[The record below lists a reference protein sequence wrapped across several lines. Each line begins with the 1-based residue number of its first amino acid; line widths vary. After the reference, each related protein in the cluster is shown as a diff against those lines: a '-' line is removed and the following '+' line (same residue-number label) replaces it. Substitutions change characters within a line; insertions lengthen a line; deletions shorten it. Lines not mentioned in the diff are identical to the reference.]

1 MAPSLAAI
9 LLLTLTGVKA
19 QQQGG
24 RQKMEAPK
32 WLSDEGKDLF
42 SDIEADDNTHG
53 EQACENREKLL
64 KLMAGKGDP
73 GAAEYRARTLLGLGL
88 CELKK
93 ENFPMA
99 KKRLDSSISEMNLP
113 SEDFMLQNPSLAPI
127 ALTKQ
132 AADFLK
138 KYELTQAGTQL
149 RRCRELLDRNVKKI
163 LKEVVK
169 QMGQGGQAP
178 PLEKFVEEI
187 PGMGKTGQFMPSI
200 IKQVPMLRE
209 SFGFMEVI
217 EKSLDSLDKKMSS
230 ADSSQK
236 DKKLRLD
243 TSKSKGKTGS
253 LLYARAV
260 FTDPVAKADRMSA
273 ATELVEGGATK
284 ELTTSADA
292 IEKGMTLIKRTK
304 QGSGCKD
311 VAELCSK
318 LSKIADIQTN
328 GFGETRIIVAK
339 DKKQALDACTTNV
352 NIGIVVAAKDGAQL
366 MVSGQDAVDLKA
378 GEPVV
383 YDMCLG
389 ADIEA
394 AGKVPVLV
402 AQAWHPEFAA
412 VERTTEIRARSK
424 SFGLSEDDVKSVTK
438 VINDHA
444 KKSWEKNAKKW
455 RAESPGLESIRE
467 SMASADKA
475 AAKASEDA
483 EEAKRKEDEANDDE
497 RKKALEELEKKRAEK
512 KKREMEAEEKRQRR
526 EKMRQEER
534 AKRDPWLNSPI
545 VAEAEKKIE
554 ELKEARRD
562 ANAKLEFDLSTSLTK
577 DIGAAERALKK
588 AIKKAKK
595 EFKKGGGVAPETEGD
610 KKEKK
615 DTAEKKDKKDGKDSS
630 KATSELKAKLEE
642 VRKKKQAASEAEDF
656 KEAKK
661 LKAEEKE
668 LEAKLKKLE
677 L

>member
-1 MAPSLAAI
+1 M
-9 LLLTLTGVKA
+9 
-19 QQQGG
+19 
-24 RQKMEAPK
+24 
-32 WLSDEGKDLF
+32 
-42 SDIEADDNTHG
+42 
-53 EQACENREKLL
+53 
-64 KLMAGKGDP
+64 
-73 GAAEYRARTLLGLGL
+73 
-88 CELKK
+88 
-93 ENFPMA
+93 
-99 KKRLDSSISEMNLP
+99 P
-113 SEDFMLQNPSLAPI
+113 SEDFMLQNPQLAPI

-132 AADFLK
+132 AADFMK

-149 RRCRELLDRNVKKI
+149 RRCREVQERNVKRI

-169 QMGQGGQAP
+169 QMGQQQGGQVP
-178 PLEKFVEEI
+178 PLDKFVEEI
-187 PGMGKTGQFMPSI
+187 PGMGKTGQFLPSI
-200 IKQVPMLRE
+200 MNQVPVLRE
-209 SFGFMEVI
+209 AFAFMGII

-230 ADSSQK
+230 VDSSQK

-243 TSKSKGKTGS
+243 TSKGKGKSGS
-253 LLYARAV
+253 MHYARAV
-260 FTDPVAKADRMSA
+260 FTDPVVKVDRLMAAKD
-273 ATELVEGGATK
+273 LVEGGAAK
-284 ELTTSADA
+284 ELTTSADVF
-292 IEKGMTLIKRTK
+292 EKGVTLIKRTK
-304 QGSGCKD
+304 SGSGCKD

-339 DKKQALDACTTNV
+339 DKKQALDVCTTNV
-352 NIGIVVAAKDGAQL
+352 NIGIVVAAKDGAKL
-366 MVSGQDAVDLKA
+366 VVSGQDAVDLKA

-389 ADIEA
+389 ADIQA

-444 KKSWEKNAKKW
+444 KKTWEKSAKAW
-455 RAESPGLESIRE
+455 RAESPGLGSIRE
-467 SMASADKA
+467 SMESADKA
-475 AAKASEDA
+475 AAKAAQDA
-483 EEAKRKEDEANDDE
+483 EDAKRKEDEAEDGE
-497 RKKALEELEKKRAEK
+497 RKKALEELEQKRAEK
-512 KKREMEAEEKRQRR
+512 RKKEEEAEEKKRQR
-526 EKMRQEER
+526 EKMRQEEK

-545 VAEAEKKIE
+545 VAEAEQKIE
-554 ELKEARRD
+554 ELKEQRRD

-577 DIGAAERALKK
+577 EISAAERALKK

-595 EFKKGGGVAPETEGD
+595 EFKKGGGVVPEKDGD
-610 KKEKK
+610 KKEEKKDTTQKKEKK
-615 DTAEKKDKKDGKDSS
+615 DDA
-630 KATSELKAKLEE
+630 AELKAKLED
-642 VRKKKQAASEAEDF
+642 VRKKKLAASEAENF

-668 LEAKLKKLE
+668 LEAALKKLE